1 MSHDTHMHFL
11 FSAGNFNLDG
21 IYYVVAVVVCLLLL
35 ALIVSVTVCCVHH
48 KKKGIL
54 VLQAQNSSYSD
65 RNDEAINAGAN
76 GEIREVVEGDE
87 HSDFDFDAVAEEAE
101 MKVILFQFRTWILR
115 TYTVMYIV

>member
-1 MSHDTHMHFL
+1 MILTCTS
-11 FSAGNFNLDG
+11 FSLQATLTWTVY
-21 IYYVVAVVVCLLLL
+21 IMWLQSWYVCCCYI